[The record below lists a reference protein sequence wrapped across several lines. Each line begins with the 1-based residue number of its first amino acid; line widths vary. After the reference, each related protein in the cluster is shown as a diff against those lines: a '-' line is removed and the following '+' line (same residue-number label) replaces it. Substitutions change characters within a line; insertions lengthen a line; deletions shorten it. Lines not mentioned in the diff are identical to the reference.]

1 MNFYT
6 PVLNTKLN
14 QIIISPLYLVIQA
27 GSNYAWGDE
36 PLIDPDNYGLQNPEN
51 IPLAATLI
59 SIGSSAYEH
68 KLFIT
73 RAHFSEY
80 GTVGI
85 EFNMAPDVNLSIAV
99 ALVYRK
105 Q

>member
-1 MNFYT
+1 M
-6 PVLNTKLN
+6 PNTKPN

-27 GSNYAWGDE
+27 GSNYVWGDE
-36 PLIDPDNYGLQNPEN
+36 VLINPDNYGLQNPED

-59 SIGSSAYEH
+59 SIGSNAYEH

-73 RAHFSEY
+73 RARFSEY
-80 GTVGI
+80 GTVGL
-85 EFNMAPDVNLSIAV
+85 EFNIAPDVNLAIV
-99 ALVYRK
+99 VGLVYRK